1 MFRGVLFLY
10 YASVLKVN
18 AVLSFYLYVQYYL
31 RLNTLGEEEP
41 QSFERNFSKQILN
54 LEKING

>member
-1 MFRGVLFLY
+1 MFCGVLLLY

-41 QSFERNFSKQILN
+41 
-54 LEKING
+54 